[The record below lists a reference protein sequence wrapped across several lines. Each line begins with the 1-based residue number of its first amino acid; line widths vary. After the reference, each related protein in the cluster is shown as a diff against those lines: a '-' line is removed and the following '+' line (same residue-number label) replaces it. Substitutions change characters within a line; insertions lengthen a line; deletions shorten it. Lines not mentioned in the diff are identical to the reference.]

1 MAPRSNSSRSQCL
14 RQRPCSNR
22 GRANRRASGFASA
35 DATSSSRL
43 LALPVDLL
51 LAICHHIPLND
62 IACSVRLTCTAFRD
76 ALNAPEHRIVRLSEP
91 VQPAAFEWGLQ
102 NGFPC
107 GDRNAVEARKR
118 ARSTSLLDGLTFEE
132 KILLSELTAGT
143 GILPNLVAL
152 HRNAGCPG
160 HCGTPR
166 AAAVGSHLHVLQWL
180 EAEGSCLGCLR
191 VQQAVGAGTSLTVL
205 QWYIDRED
213 AHLPTLFGAACEDDD
228 PDRRQ
233 AKLQYMVDRYGKDAV
248 LSCRA
253 TSTAAR
259 RGDIKTLAWL
269 KDLGADI
276 DTLTFVAAAG
286 GGDVAAVM
294 WVTANLTSGD
304 AATSLAAVHQAA
316 IEGRVEMLQW
326 LKERLV
332 RPMTPAQWHWVLA
345 MAAAGGHVAAVRWLV
360 QQVDPDLEALEAA
373 AEGGHCEVM
382 LILLSRGV
390 RPSPIALE
398 AAAKSGSVAAM
409 QILLDKAAG
418 APTSTSASGDGVS
431 SGAETGAATAAAAIP
446 AEGAGGRGPGEAAAA
461 AAAAILRPQAYRAA
475 AFSGCCSCGGGSEA
489 VAVAGSSSGGGG
501 SSGSLVPS
509 PDRGRDCLAPLQWL
523 EQHGCPAG
531 GEVDRE
537 EAMGAAALMGSRARV
552 EWLRARGFRW
562 TAQTF
567 AAAAASGCIRL
578 VEWMAAQGCPMG
590 RRGDALLAAGANSDT
605 AMLAALRRLGCPWSA
620 DVLPRAV
627 QGELYLGSLAGSG
640 GADGAGGAGTRLLIR
655 CRQEVMRWMVAH
667 GCPVTSQAY
676 KVALQCGR
684 NDVADWLRRSG
695 KLH

>member
-1 MAPRSNSSRSQCL
+1 MAPRSNSTRSQCL
-14 RQRPCSNR
+14 RKRPCINR
-22 GRANRRASGFASA
+22 GCANGRASGFASA
-35 DATSSSRL
+35 DVTSSSRL
-43 LALPVDLL
+43 LALPVDLI
-51 LAICHHIPLND
+51 LAICHHVPFND

-76 ALNAPEHRIVRLSEP
+76 ALSAPEHRIVRLSEP
-91 VQPAAFEWGLQ
+91 VQPAAFEWGLHS
-102 NGFPC
+102 GFPC
-107 GDRNAVEARKR
+107 GDRNAVEAQKR
-118 ARSTSLLDGLTFEE
+118 ARPTSLLDGLTFEE

-253 TSTAAR
+253 TSAAAR

-332 RPMTPAQWHWVLA
+332 QPMSPAQWHWVLA

-373 AEGGHCEVM
+373 AEGGHCEVIH
-382 LILLSRGV
+382 ILLCRGV
-390 RPSPIALE
+390 RPSPMALE

-409 QILLDKAAG
+409 QMLLDKASG
-418 APTSTSASGDGVS
+418 APASTSPSGDSVR
-431 SGAETGAATAAAAIP
+431 SGAETGS
-446 AEGAGGRGPGEAAAA
+446 GHAAAA

-475 AFSGCCSCGGGSEA
+475 AFSGCCSCGSGSEA
-489 VAVAGSSSGGGG
+489 AAAAGSSSGGAGG
-501 SSGSLVPS
+501 RGGGGGGGSLVRS
-509 PDRGRDCLAPLQWL
+509 LDRGRDCLAPLQWL
-523 EQHGCPAG
+523 EQHGCPTG
-531 GEVDRE
+531 GEGDRE

-640 GADGAGGAGTRLLIR
+640 GPGGAGTRLLIR

-667 GCPVTSQAY
+667 GCPVTSQ
-676 KVALQCGR
+676 VR
-684 NDVADWLRRSG
+684 
-695 KLH
+695 H